1 MLRQILFIALLISLA
16 VLTYA
21 LFYPGAVFVLAI
33 LIEAVLY
40 AGAALTLFFWRK
52 KSRWWIP
59 VLCIFGAMFLLL
71 TTLGCLKL
79 AESLRWINQNP
90 DFYPDGKIVE
100 GSAGGMASLDIAIT
114 ERNTYVTP
122 GLTFRA
128 GEKGISRGGGLILRL
143 GKIIPVGGKPRF
155 YDCTYQD
162 MFSNTLQVNNP
173 AGQGFVSVRAPAGI
187 KLSLSQPDAPNTRD
201 FLLNAFVTACGPYR
215 NDLSSPIYYQLN
227 AAHRHEVH
235 LKLTAG
241 NLRPGEAVELILG
254 DRSGGGPGWMMP
266 AGEADADLVIYADES
281 GSGEYRVVPSY
292 VTLEVGGGQAASL
305 EVISPSTPGLNEEFT
320 FVVKA
325 VDNDG
330 FLSLKYS
337 GTISLPRQ
345 DGIEFDQSTYTFLA
359 ADKGAARLKARVTKA
374 GTYNL
379 SLRDAATGKAYSSN
393 TLMVG
398 ETAGTHIYWGDLH
411 QHTTLGKDANR
422 VPEWVFQRNRD
433 IEGFDFAAI
442 SIHDLFEYWGLPPDP
457 DELSYLKEVTEKYND
472 SGKFVTF
479 HGYEWTNLP
488 QGHRNIYFAGGEAPV
503 LFPYD
508 KVKSPDALRTE
519 LAGQH
524 YIAIPHHTAWRFMY
538 SNSPYNWGPL
548 DWEEARLAEI
558 YSKHG
563 SSDFFEGPFP
573 IHHDV
578 TPFFIY
584 LMGATS
590 NRAHKGDGS
599 YVREALAKGYKLGI
613 TAGGDNHWAR
623 GGKSF
628 GTGITQDYP
637 HGLQAVVA
645 TDLTRAGLYEAM
657 WQRHTYGTTGARIII
672 DFKVNGSPMGS
683 EISADNGGLPL
694 IYYMVKGTAPV
705 QSIEIWKYSKS
716 KGYEVFNFAG
726 KGMLDAE
733 GQFSDNEFDQDAF
746 YFMKVV
752 QEDGNLAWS
761 SPVWL
766 QKLAAGQ
773 LPGLADDT
781 GYSDPGYEQDPA
793 LLDNLYM
800 CGQAVSNKLDDR
812 RLLELLISRD
822 LQGSCTGGTF

>member
-1 MLRQILFIALLISLA
+1 MIKQILLIALLI
-16 VLTYA
+16 VFGILTYL

-33 LIEAVLY
+33 LIEVVLY
-40 AGAALTLFFWRK
+40 AGAALTLFFWRRGSK
-52 KSRWWIP
+52 WRIA
-59 VLCIFGAMFLLL
+59 VLCIFSVMFLSLA
-71 TTLGCLKL
+71 TLGCLKL

-90 DFYPDGKIVE
+90 DIYPDGKIVE
-100 GSAGGMASLDIAIT
+100 GSAVGMTTLDTAIT

-122 GLTFRA
+122 RLTFRV
-128 GEKGISRGGGLILRL
+128 GEKGISQGGGIILRL

-162 MFSNTLQVNNP
+162 MFDNTLQVSNP
-173 AGQGFVSVRAPAGI
+173 AGQGFVSVMAPAGI
-187 KLSLSQPDAPNTRD
+187 KISLSKPDAPNTRD
-201 FLLNAFVTACGPYR
+201 FLLNAFVTACGAYR
-215 NDLSSPIYYQLN
+215 NERSSPIYYQLN

-235 LKLTAG
+235 LKLTEG
-241 NLRPGEAVELILG
+241 NLRQGEAVELMLG

-266 AGEADADLVIYADES
+266 AGEADADLVVYTDES

-305 EVISPSTPGLNEEFT
+305 KLISPSTLDLNEEFT
-320 FVVKA
+320 FVVRA
-325 VDNDG
+325 VDNDD
-330 FLSLKYS
+330 FLSMKYA
-337 GTISLPRQ
+337 GTISMPRQ
-345 DGIEFDQSTYTFLA
+345 DGIEYGNSTYAFLA
-359 ADKGAARLKARVTKA
+359 ADKGAAKLKARVTKP

-379 SLRDAATGKAYSSN
+379 SVRDEATGKTYSSN
-393 TLMVG
+393 PLVVG
-398 ETAGTHIYWGDLH
+398 ETVGAHIYWGDLH

-433 IEGFDFAAI
+433 IDGFDFAAI
-442 SIHDLFEYWGLPPDP
+442 SIHDLFEYWGIPPDP
-457 DELSYLKEVTEKYND
+457 GELSYLHEVTEKYND
-472 SGKFVTF
+472 TGRFVTL

-488 QGHRNIYFAGGEAPV
+488 QGHRNIYFAEGETPV
-503 LFPYD
+503 LFSYD
-508 KVKSPDALRTE
+508 KVKSPDALRTS
-519 LAGQH
+519 LAGKR

-538 SNSPYNWGPL
+538 SNSPYNWGRP

-563 SSDFFEGPFP
+563 SSDYFEGPFP

-613 TAGGDNHWAR
+613 IAGGDNHWAR

-628 GTGITQDYP
+628 GTGVTQDYP
-637 HGLQAVVA
+637 NGLQAVIA
-645 TDLTRAGLYEAM
+645 TDLTRASLYDAM

-683 EISADNGGLPL
+683 EITAGNGHLPL
-694 IYYMVKGTAPV
+694 IYYMVKGTAV
-705 QSIEIWKYSKS
+705 VRDIEIWKCSKS
-716 KGYEVFNFAG
+716 KGYEAFNFAG
-726 KGMLDAE
+726 KGMMDAE
-733 GQFSDNEFDQDAF
+733 GQFSDKGFDQDSF

-752 QEDGNLAWS
+752 QADGNLAWS
-761 SPVWL
+761 SPVWV
-766 QKLAAGQ
+766 QK
-773 LPGLADDT
+773 
-781 GYSDPGYEQDPA
+781 
-793 LLDNLYM
+793 
-800 CGQAVSNKLDDR
+800 
-812 RLLELLISRD
+812 
-822 LQGSCTGGTF
+822 

>member
-1 MLRQILFIALLISLA
+1 MVRQILLVALLIGLA
-16 VLTYA
+16 LLTYS

-33 LIEAVLY
+33 LIEVVLY
-40 AGAALTLFFWRK
+40 TGAALTIYFWRRSSK
-52 KSRWWIP
+52 WRVV
-59 VLCIFGAMFLLL
+59 VLCISSAVFLSLA
-71 TTLGCLKL
+71 TLGCLKL
-79 AESLRWINQNP
+79 AESFRWINQNP
-90 DFYPDGKIVE
+90 DVYPDGKIVE
-100 GSAGGMASLDIAIT
+100 GSAGGIISLDTAIT

-143 GKIIPVGGKPRF
+143 GKIIPVGGQPGF

-162 MFSNTLQVNNP
+162 MFNNTLQINNP
-173 AGQGFVSVRAPAGI
+173 AGQGFVSVRAPAGV
-187 KLSLSQPDAPNTRD
+187 KVSLSKPDAPNTRD
-201 FLLNAFVTACGPYR
+201 FLLNAFVTACGAYR
-215 NDLSSPIYYQLN
+215 NDRSSPIYYQLN
-227 AAHRHEVH
+227 AARRHEVH
-235 LKLTAG
+235 LKLTEG

-266 AGEADADLVIYADES
+266 AGEADADLVVYADES

-292 VTLEVGGGQAASL
+292 ATLEVGGGPAASL

-320 FVVKA
+320 FVVRA
-325 VDNDG
+325 MDNDD
-330 FLSLKYS
+330 FLSMKYT
-337 GTISLPRQ
+337 GTVTVQPQ
-345 DGIEFDQSTYTFLA
+345 DGIEFGNSTYTFLA
-359 ADKGAARLKARVTKA
+359 ADKGAAKLKARVTKP

-379 SLRDAATGKAYSSN
+379 SLRDQATGKAYSSN
-393 TLMVG
+393 PLMVG
-398 ETAGTHIYWGDLH
+398 QTAGAHIFWGDLH

-422 VPEWVFQRNRD
+422 APQWVFQRNRD
-433 IEGFDFAAI
+433 VDGFDFAAV

-457 DELSYLKEVTEKYND
+457 GELGYLKEVTEKYND
-472 SGKFVTF
+472 TGKFVTL
-479 HGYEWTNLP
+479 HGYEWTSLP
-488 QGHRNIYFAGGEAPV
+488 QGHRNIYFAEGETHV
-503 LFPYD
+503 LFSYD
-508 KVKSPDALRTE
+508 KVKSPDALRTS
-519 LAGQH
+519 LAGKR

-538 SNSPYNWGPL
+538 SNSPYNWGPR

-563 SSDFFEGPFP
+563 SSDYFEGPFP

-599 YVREALAKGYKLGI
+599 YVREALASGLKLGI
-613 TAGGDNHWAR
+613 IAGGDNHWAR

-645 TDLTRAGLYEAM
+645 VDLTRAGLYEAM
-657 WQRHTYGTTGARIII
+657 WHRHTYGTTGARIII
-672 DFKVNGSPMGS
+672 DFRVNGFPMGS
-683 EISADNGGLPL
+683 EITADNSSLPF

-705 QSIEIWKYSKS
+705 RDIEIWKYSKS
-716 KGYEVFNFAG
+716 KGYEVFNFEG
-726 KGMLDAE
+726 KGLADAE
-733 GQFSDNEFDQDAF
+733 GQFSDEKFNEDSF

-761 SPVWL
+761 SPLWV
-766 QKLAAGQ
+766 QK
-773 LPGLADDT
+773 
-781 GYSDPGYEQDPA
+781 
-793 LLDNLYM
+793 
-800 CGQAVSNKLDDR
+800 
-812 RLLELLISRD
+812 
-822 LQGSCTGGTF
+822 